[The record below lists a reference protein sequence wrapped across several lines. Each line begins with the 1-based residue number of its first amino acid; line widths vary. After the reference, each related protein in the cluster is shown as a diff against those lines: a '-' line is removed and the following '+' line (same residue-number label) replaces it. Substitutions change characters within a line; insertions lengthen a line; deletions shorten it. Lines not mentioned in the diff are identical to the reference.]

1 MSQGQLRRQY
11 PDSVSSFR
19 YHFESLGSFAK
30 IELGDSEFYLTV
42 TPTGTGEGWCGTASG
57 QAHRFGYA
65 WVGDELHLWLD
76 GHLFIYQRDV
86 ERRRNRRLGQC
97 GGKHGT
103 GENTAGFVGRCG
115 HSCDHGQERN
125 GEAGRQGFSEDQSRP
140 SDIVVVEPFTAAA
153 TGMSALRGDGPH
165 AVDQAAFET
174 DPRIGSAASR
184 PLRKSFGLFL

>member
-86 ERRRNRRLGQC
+86 ERRRNRGKSQGGAADVLAPMPGTVLEVLVKARDRVEKDQTVIIMESMKMELVITVSGSGVVRRVTVETGDQVDKGMRLL
-97 GGKHGT
+97 
-103 GENTAGFVGRCG
+103 ELA
-115 HSCDHGQERN
+115 E
-125 GEAGRQGFSEDQSRP
+125 
-140 SDIVVVEPFTAAA
+140 EP
-153 TGMSALRGDGPH
+153 
-165 AVDQAAFET
+165 
-174 DPRIGSAASR
+174 GS
-184 PLRKSFGLFL
+184 LEQ